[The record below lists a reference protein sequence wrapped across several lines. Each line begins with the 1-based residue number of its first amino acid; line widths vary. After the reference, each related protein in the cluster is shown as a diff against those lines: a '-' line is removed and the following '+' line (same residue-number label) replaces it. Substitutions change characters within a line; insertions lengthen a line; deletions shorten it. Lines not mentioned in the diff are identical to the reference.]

1 MATCL
6 WLSGRFVVKC
16 GWEVKRI
23 SDLATEEFDSTHAFP
38 LTTERQNEVCF
49 QFEYAFLPILMYLY
63 LYIYIFRF
71 YKSSIITETNMFS
84 HSLTHSLTHPTTF
97 LYFGMTDSNSTKNYQ
112 HEWIMGPLQQ
122 VTRGTTLVN
131 QGSHLA
137 HGIYFG

>member
-63 LYIYIFRF
+63 IYIFRF
-71 YKSSIITETNMFS
+71 YKSSIITETNIF
-84 HSLTHSLTHPTTF
+84 THSLT
-97 LYFGMTDSNSTKNYQ
+97 DSPHNFFVFWNDR
-112 HEWIMGPLQQ
+112 QQ
-122 VTRGTTLVN
+122 FHKKL
-131 QGSHLA
+131 SA
-137 HGIYFG
+137 